1 MRIKHVG
8 FGWRNIE
15 EHELSDLLSASP
27 PLQKAWWLLGADSGM
42 RRSEIIG
49 ANLSHIS
56 GDRIHIPIAKGCNA
70 RWSIITTRSINAL
83 REAGIPEAGL
93 RTPEASGPDRPSGL
107 GENARTGP
115 PVLRLSEPGRV
126 YPFGNHCMLNLW
138 FRRCCTAAG
147 LPDDLV
153 PHSLRHRFAT
163 ALLRAGVNLFDI
175 QLLLGHASIAT
186 TAIYLHADPRRFS
199 LAKQAL
205 ECSSSIPTLFPEL
218 STPPGP
224 NTEWSHRR

>member
-15 EHELSDLLSASP
+15 EWELADLLSSSP
-27 PLQKAWWLLGADSGM
+27 PLQRAWWLLGADSGM
-42 RRSEIIG
+42 RRSEIIS
-49 ANLSHIS
+49 ADARNIA
-56 GDRIHIPIAKGCNA
+56 GDRIHIPISKGCKA
-70 RWSIITTRSINAL
+70 RWSIITTRTITAL
-83 REAGIPEAGL
+83 AQAHLHGQ
-93 RTPEASGPDRPSGL
+93 
-107 GENARTGP
+107 
-115 PVLRLSEPGRV
+115 V
-126 YPFGNHCMLNLW
+126 YRYANHCQLNTW
-138 FRRCCTAAG
+138 FRRCCAAAG

-175 QLLLGHASIAT
+175 QLLLGHESIAT

-205 ECSSSIPTLFPEL
+205 ECGSIPTLFPEL
-218 STPPGP
+218 STGPGP
-224 NTEWSHRR
+224 NTEKYFSR